1 MTDAAYLCSRTGK
14 TYPLDPPLWR
24 APSGAPLLVT
34 DLPGIRRDQIDT
46 ATRSLWRYR
55 AAFPIPVDNPI
66 SLGEAAHPSTGAGS
80 GGGLRLQ
87 ARMVLPTGLLQGPG
101 GVGDDVDPPPAGH
114 HLGAGGQLR
123 QWRSRDRG
131 LRGRGRYGGEGPRPR
146 QHLTGEGRPIP
157 RLRSGDRP
165 RPGSARGDGGG
176 RDRACGTD
184 LLRQPQLAPL
194 LPARHQDARL

>member
-66 SLGEAAHPSTGAGS
+66 SLGEGCTP
-80 GGGLRLQ
+80 LY
-87 ARMVLPTGLLQGPG
+87 
-101 GVGDDVDPPPAGH
+101 
-114 HLGAGGQLR
+114 
-123 QWRSRDRG
+123 RSRF
-131 LRGRGRYGGEGPRPR
+131 RGRTAPSSSNGSPPRAPSR
-146 QHLTGEGRPIP
+146 T
-157 RLRSGDRP
+157 
-165 RPGSARGDGGG
+165 GG
-176 RDRACGTD
+176 RR
-184 LLRQPQLAPL
+184 
-194 LPARHQDARL
+194 